1 MTVNDWAAVSSAVIA
16 GLTILGV
23 IARASIKWIVI
34 NYLSEL
40 KPNGGGSMNDRMT
53 RVEKRVD
60 DIYTLLIERN

>member
-1 MTVNDWAAVSSAVIA
+1 MSVNDWAAVISAA
-16 GLTILGV
+16 LGGLTLLGI

-53 RVEKRVD
+53 RVERRVD
-60 DIYTLLIERN
+60 DIYTILVERN